1 MVAPG
6 QDEGLRTA
14 YRYAGLG
21 MQFAG
26 GTLMFAGVG
35 FLLDR
40 WLHILPALTVLGM
53 LVGGVLSFL
62 SVYRKVMADQEKKP

>member
-1 MVAPG
+1 M
-6 QDEGLRTA
+6 A

-35 FLLDR
+35 LLLDR

-53 LVGGVLSFL
+53 LVGGVPELPARSTA
-62 SVYRKVMADQEKKP
+62 R